1 MNVVFHRLSKTR
13 VILISLILLII
24 TGLSQV
30 VLAATLTG
38 GEGNDRLIGT
48 NSSDT
53 INGRSG
59 NDYIEGR
66 GGADTISGGAGGDT
80 IYGGEGDDDIEGDY
94 GGYRSNQI
102 AETAVLQSPRVE
114 PTATSIPN
122 PEVIGDTIYGGNGN
136 DTIRT
141 NIGNDTVY
149 GEDGDDSI
157 SPGDNA
163 YWYSATIFGGD
174 GHDYINFQT
183 RLGSIDAGSGN
194 DTVIGTAASVILG
207 NGDDVFSYNRRVY
220 PDFPTVLDGGEGYDQ
235 LRAGWGLNMSGVT
248 NVEFISAEDII
259 VANDNMPPGGK
270 LITIGTK
277 VDASTVTSGIIDC
290 TARECYGGSGG
301 DTFTGSIS
309 SDIFQGN
316 GGNDS
321 INGGDGRDVAMFSG
335 NAIDYLIVELAY
347 NTFTVTDLRTG
358 SPDGVDT
365 IVDVNVL
372 RFADGDQEVVIAGL
386 SIIGDDTNEE
396 LNGSPNA
403 DLLDGAGGNDVVDGD
418 IGNDTLLGGQG
429 NDVLIAGAGNDTF
442 DGGAGDDT
450 YNVSTTSS
458 VTVNLQSQRA
468 TGVDIGTDDIRNIE
482 NVVGSSASDTLIGNA
497 IANQLSG
504 GESDDT
510 IDGDAGNDTV
520 DGSAGNDT
528 LLGGQGN
535 DVLIAGAGNDTFDGG
550 AGDDTYNVSTTS
562 SVTVNLQSQRATGV
576 NIGTDVIRNI
586 ENIVGSSA
594 NDTVIGNAAVNLLD
608 GARGNDALTGGLGR
622 DVMTGGIGKDRFI
635 YIALLDSKVGSS
647 GRDVISDFNGTSGDS
662 IDLSAIDAYT
672 GQSGNQAFV
681 YIGTSPFSGKR
692 GEVRFSGGILQINT
706 GRDLIADMEIMLT
719 GVRIFD
725 KRFIVP

>member
-66 GGADTISGGAGGDT
+66 GDSDTISGGAGGDT
-80 IYGGEGDDDIEGDY
+80 IYGGDGDDDIEGDY

-102 AETAVLQSPRVE
+102 AETAVLQSPRIE

-122 PEVIGDTIYGGNGN
+122 PEIVGDTIYGGNGN

-149 GEDGDDSI
+149 GEGGNDTI

-183 RLGSIDAGSGN
+183 RLGSIDAGSAN

-207 NGDDVFSYNRRVY
+207 NGDDVFVYQGQVY
-220 PDFPTVLDGGEGYDQ
+220 PDFPTVLDGGDGYDQ
-235 LRAGWGLNMSGVT
+235 LRADWGLNMSGVT
-248 NVEFISAEDII
+248 NVEYISAGDII

-335 NAIDYLIVELAY
+335 NAIDYQIVELAY

-386 SIIGDDTNEE
+386 SIIGDDSNEE

-418 IGNDTLLGGQG
+418 T
-429 NDVLIAGAGNDTF
+429 
-442 DGGAGDDT
+442 
-450 YNVSTTSS
+450 
-458 VTVNLQSQRA
+458 
-468 TGVDIGTDDIRNIE
+468 
-482 NVVGSSASDTLIGNA
+482 
-497 IANQLSG
+497 
-504 GESDDT
+504 
-510 IDGDAGNDTV
+510 
-520 DGSAGNDT
+520 GNDT

-608 GARGNDALTGGLGR
+608 GASGNDALTGGLGK

>member
-468 TGVDIGTDDIRNIE
+468 TGV
-482 NVVGSSASDTLIGNA
+482 
-497 IANQLSG
+497 
-504 GESDDT
+504 
-510 IDGDAGNDTV
+510 
-520 DGSAGNDT
+520 
-528 LLGGQGN
+528 
-535 DVLIAGAGNDTFDGG
+535 
-550 AGDDTYNVSTTS
+550 
-562 SVTVNLQSQRATGV
+562 